1 MHALPR
7 RCARPSPGRDLI
19 RCAVV
24 AVTVSIAMW
33 LPCPTSSKSF
43 ASANRLLLGRREL
56 LRAAGL
62 SIDLLSTAP
71 RDGEAVSRYAS
82 IEMDMAALSRM
93 NYNFEHC
100 RMFHTFS
107 GRHCDPSALLAS
119 NSAAL
124 FNDLPAQGIVC
135 VGEEHNHPLHHAAE
149 VQILQSLREQT
160 PQRTHLALGLEMF
173 GQTNQ
178 HRSALND
185 FVFGKDTL
193 DDLQRRTN
201 WDNTWGWPMVNYA
214 KLLTY
219 AKDSRIEIVPLNCP
233 VAISRSVRLMGAGG
247 FTRLPDFPTTDLSNE
262 AHRLHFVET
271 YFGSKADKVPE
282 RLKQRV
288 YETQTIR
295 EEFMAAAASRHLQDK
310 GGRLMVVTGRSH
322 IEGRFGVPDRI
333 QRRFNEHGIDC
344 SPTTLLMQSADWHE
358 TDHNGVSPDVRT
370 FPGTDV
376 ADWVWYTERVKE
388 SPAVPA

>member
-1 MHALPR
+1 MRPGPR
-7 RCARPSPGRDLI
+7 RDLI

-24 AVTVSIAMW
+24 AVTISIVTWSLCKA
-33 LPCPTSSKSF
+33 SSKSF

-62 SIDLLSTAP
+62 SIDVLTTAP
-71 RDGEAVSRYAS
+71 RDAEAVSRYAN
-82 IEMDMAALSRM
+82 IDMDMAALNRM
-93 NYNFEHC
+93 DYEFEHR
-100 RMFHTFS
+100 RMFNTAS
-107 GRHCDPSALLAS
+107 RIYCDPIALLES
-119 NSAAL
+119 NNAAL

-173 GQTNQ
+173 GQTRQ
-178 HRSALND
+178 HRSALED

-201 WDNTWGWPMVNYA
+201 WDDTWGWPMANYA

-219 AKDSRIEIVPLNCP
+219 AKDSNIEIVPLNCP
-233 VAISRSVRLMGAGG
+233 VAISRSVRLMGAEG
-247 FTRLPDFPTTDLSNE
+247 FTLLSDFPTTDLSNQ
-262 AHRLHFVET
+262 AHRSHFVET
-271 YFGSKADKVPE
+271 YFGNKADKVPE

-295 EEFMAAAASRHLQDK
+295 EEFMAAAASMHLQDK

-333 QRRFNEHGIDC
+333 RRRFNKHGVDY
-344 SPTTLLMQSADWHE
+344 SPTTLLMQSADWRE
-358 TDHNGVSPDVRT
+358 TDHNGASPDIQI

-388 SPAVPA
+388 FPAVAA